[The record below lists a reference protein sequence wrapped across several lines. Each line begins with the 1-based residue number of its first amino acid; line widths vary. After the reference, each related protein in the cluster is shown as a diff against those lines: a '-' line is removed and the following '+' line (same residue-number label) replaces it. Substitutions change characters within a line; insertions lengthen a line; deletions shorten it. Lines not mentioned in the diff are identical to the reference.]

1 MERYLKDFKLHSK
14 VPNEIVEKYKNIV
27 PKEIIDVWQDY
38 GFGTFMEGYFK
49 SVNPEEYIDILHESS
64 QRYTDSMV
72 LFATSMGDLVI
83 WADGYVR
90 LLNFRYGVLKTLMPN
105 FLYFFKSLDSEK
117 FRDEYLEWKPYPQAI
132 EICGEISYDDCFGY
146 TPLLGLGGTE
156 KVENLKKV
164 KLKEQHILIITHFM
178 GPVQ

>member
-1 MERYLKDFKLHSK
+1 MEKILSDFNLNSK
-14 VPNEIVEKYKNIV
+14 VSTEIIEKYKTLV
-27 PKEIIDVWQDY
+27 PEEIIDLWQNY
-38 GFGTFMEGYFK
+38 GFGTFMQGYFK
-49 SVNPEEYIDILHESS
+49 SVNPEEYIDILQKCS
-64 QRYTDSMV
+64 QRYTDSVV

-83 WADGYVR
+83 WADNYVR

-117 FRDEYLEWKPYPQAI
+117 FRNEYLKWQPYPKAV
-132 EICGEISYDDCFGY
+132 EKCGEISYEECFGY

-164 KLKEQHILIITHFM
+164 KLKEHILIIT
-178 GPVQ
+178 